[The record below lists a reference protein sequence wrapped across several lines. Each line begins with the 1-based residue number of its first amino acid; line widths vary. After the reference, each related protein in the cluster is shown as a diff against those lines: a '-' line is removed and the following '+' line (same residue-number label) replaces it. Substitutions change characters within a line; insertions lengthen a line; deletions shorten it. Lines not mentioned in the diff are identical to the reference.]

1 MNATPQL
8 VAEAAVPVREAAR
21 GVARSPSKTQ
31 ARGPWPRENARMK
44 QTMHMMG
51 IHPYSGPGLCQKY
64 APKVYSAVAI
74 INRLVIKSGLLL
86 TDLITNIE
94 TVVPIT

>member
-1 MNATPQL
+1 MKATPQL

-44 QTMHMMG
+44 QTRHMTG
-51 IHPYSGPGLCQKY
+51 IHPYSGPEYRIVVNGKHFVIGYAPGLCQK
-64 APKVYSAVAI
+64 
-74 INRLVIKSGLLL
+74 
-86 TDLITNIE
+86 
-94 TVVPIT
+94 